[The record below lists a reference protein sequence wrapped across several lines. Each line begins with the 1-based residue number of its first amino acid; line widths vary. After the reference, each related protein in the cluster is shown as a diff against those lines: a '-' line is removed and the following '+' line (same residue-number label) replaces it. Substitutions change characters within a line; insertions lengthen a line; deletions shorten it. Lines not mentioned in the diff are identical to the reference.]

1 MRIWY
6 NRHFAVVAR
15 VVKLLREASPTLP
28 LEVLVSHRH
37 AHFVGYAYADDAFVE
52 PAGLEADEYLAWCLK
67 TAEERGVEVLVPG
80 HEQSYLTQHA
90 HLFEA
95 IGCRVWRAAPPG
107 ILPNLHR
114 KEWVYEHAAHL
125 VALPEYRVADTPDQV
140 REAVV
145 AIERNGTIETCL
157 KPCVSVYGKGYGR
170 ITAQVARA
178 DQARQSVDEWV
189 RSNAQEGA
197 CDRQIVMEYLPGPE
211 YSVDLAARNGDM
223 LAAVVRQKPL
233 TGMGQLLVDFP
244 EMLKAARRLVGEF
257 DLNGVINIQF
267 RDHSDG
273 GARLLEI
280 NPRASG
286 GIGMSCMSGVNLP
299 DVALRAFLDSDY
311 APTTRPVL
319 GVRVAEVPTAVILPQ
334 TEPLQVAATLEGAA

>member
-1 MRIWY
+1 
-6 NRHFAVVAR
+6 
-15 VVKLLREASPTLP
+15 
-28 LEVLVSHRH
+28 
-37 AHFVGYAYADDAFVE
+37 
-52 PAGLEADEYLAWCLK
+52 
-67 TAEERGVEVLVPG
+67 
-80 HEQSYLTQHA
+80 
-90 HLFEA
+90 
-95 IGCRVWRAAPPG
+95 
-107 ILPNLHR
+107 
-114 KEWVYEHAAHL
+114 
-125 VALPEYRVADTPDQV
+125 
-140 REAVV
+140 
-145 AIERNGTIETCL
+145 
-157 KPCVSVYGKGYGR
+157 
-170 ITAQVARA
+170 
-178 DQARQSVDEWV
+178 
-189 RSNAQEGA
+189 
-197 CDRQIVMEYLPGPE
+197 MEYLPGPE